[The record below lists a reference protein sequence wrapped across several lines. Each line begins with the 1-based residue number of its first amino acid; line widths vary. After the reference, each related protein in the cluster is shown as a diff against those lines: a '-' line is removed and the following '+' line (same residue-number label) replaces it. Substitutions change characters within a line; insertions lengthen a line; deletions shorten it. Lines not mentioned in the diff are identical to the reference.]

1 VVERKRSMKKRE
13 FAQFMAAVSAGG
25 TFFGNTIR
33 IMAQV
38 ENRVTREMVL
48 EAERLTGIRFTKLQ
62 RDMMVPTLQNYLHNI
77 QYIRE
82 ISIPPEIAPRLYFLS
97 DTRGLWTLT
106 SKKVLEG

>member
-1 VVERKRSMKKRE
+1 M
-13 FAQFMAAVSAGG
+13 QFMTAVSAGG

-38 ENRVTREMVL
+38 ENKVTREMVV
-48 EAERLTGIRFTKLQ
+48 EAEKVTGIRFTKSQ
-62 RDMMVPTLQNYLHNI
+62 RDMMLPTLQNYLQNI

-82 ISIPPEIAPRLYFLS
+82 ISIPPEDAPRLYFLA
-97 DTRGLWTLT
+97 DTRGIWTLT